1 VIKILTVTLLS
12 KIDLEKIPSLLLK
25 NVLISLHIQVT
36 DIHVLTAL
44 KDNTLFLKEKVANLV
59 HKVNRMSSKSKLV
72 NNCFM
77 LPNLPQS
84 LNQI

>member
-36 DIHVLTAL
+36 DIHVLTAV

-59 HKVNRMSSKSKLV
+59 HKVNRMSSKSKHV

>member
-1 VIKILTVTLLS
+1 MLTVTLLR
-12 KIDLEKIPSLLLK
+12 KIYSERIPSLLLK

-36 DIHVLTAL
+36 DIHVLTAV
-44 KDNTLFLKEKVANLV
+44 KDNTLFSKEKVANLV
-59 HKVNRMSSKSKLV
+59 HKVNRMSSKSKYV
-72 NNCFM
+72 NNCFT